1 MKSLLALSAVAALL
15 AISTPARAGDPAC
28 AVVTDAASCGW
39 DLGSDPFCCEE
50 CCCCGPYGYIS
61 AIGGVSFMIGDSG
74 GLNTL
79 GPHPNTNDTSDEV
92 FVGGGAVGLAIPRA
106 LGTLRVE
113 LEGRGRNEFRG
124 ETDSFQPPDPTFFY
138 DVEADDCWSVMSN
151 AWFDLPMNDR
161 LDVYA
166 GGGLGAGGYNLT
178 VDDTVVTGTDSV
190 SNFAWQVGTGVN
202 YRLNDRLVLDMGYR
216 YLDLGE
222 ADIELTD
229 AFGAS
234 AGNYTFDVTAH
245 ELLFQLRLEE
255 PFAFLRR

>member
-1 MKSLLALSAVAALL
+1 MKRSLLLIVAAFAAVLG
-15 AISTPARAGDPAC
+15 AQVRAGDPAC
-28 AVVTDAASCGW
+28 AVVTDAPACGW

-61 AIGGVSFMIGDSG
+61 AIGGISFMQGDSG
-74 GLNTL
+74 GFNTA
-79 GPHPNTNDTSDEV
+79 GAFDNTNDTSDEV
-92 FVGGGAVGLAIPRA
+92 FVGGGAIGIAIPRA

-124 ETDSFQPPDPTFFY
+124 VTDSFAPPDPTFFY
-138 DVEADDCWSVMSN
+138 DVEVDDCWSVMTN
-151 AWFDLPMNDR
+151 AWFDLPMSDR

-166 GGGLGAGGYNLT
+166 GGGLGAGGYNLV
-178 VDDTVVTGTDSV
+178 VDDTVVTGVDSV
-190 SNFAWQVGTGVN
+190 SEFAWQVGTGVN
-202 YRLNDRLVLDMGYR
+202 YRLSDRLVLDMGYR